1 MVRKDAAEKE
11 SETEPKASVLILLLF
26 LLRSE
31 ATNFGRK

>member
-11 SETEPKASVLILLLF
+11 SETEPKASVRILLL

>member
-11 SETEPKASVLILLLF
+11 SETEPKATVLIL